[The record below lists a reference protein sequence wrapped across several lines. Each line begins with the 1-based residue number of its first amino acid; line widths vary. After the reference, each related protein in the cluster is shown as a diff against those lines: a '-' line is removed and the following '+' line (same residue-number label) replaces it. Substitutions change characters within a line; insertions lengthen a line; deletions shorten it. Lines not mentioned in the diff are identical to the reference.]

1 MGSQRL
7 SRFPKP
13 WPCAESMIGGARPA
27 TVFWRFR
34 NRGRIMF
41 EQAKAADVSGRCWA
55 YLMTKMLTLA
65 LAGSAVAS
73 VAKTALCAPSLQA
86 TALYKDTAHGCRALD
101 MKSWSHPTR
110 KVLERSKSRS
120 KRLSCATKMSIQSI
134 LSGLTL
140 HPCLASMIN
149 ISINSMLKW
158 PLRTVCN
165 CSPHLASA

>member
-1 MGSQRL
+1 
-7 SRFPKP
+7 
-13 WPCAESMIGGARPA
+13 MIGGARPA

-110 KVLERSKSRS
+110 KVLECSKIEIKKVELCNQDVYPIYTVRFDASPMLGVND
-120 KRLSCATKMSIQSI
+120 KHFNKLYVEMAAAN
-134 LSGLTL
+134 GL
-140 HPCLASMIN
+140 
-149 ISINSMLKW
+149 
-158 PLRTVCN
+158 
-165 CSPHLASA
+165 

>member
-1 MGSQRL
+1 
-7 SRFPKP
+7 
-13 WPCAESMIGGARPA
+13 
-27 TVFWRFR
+27 
-34 NRGRIMF
+34 MF

-110 KVLERSKSRS
+110 KVLECSKIEIKKVELCNQDVYPIYTVRFD
-120 KRLSCATKMSIQSI
+120 
-134 LSGLTL
+134 
-140 HPCLASMIN
+140 ASP
-149 ISINSMLKW
+149 MLGVNDKHFNKLYVEMAAANGFHSFAFVDLGW
-158 PLRTVCN
+158 GVNYHRRCHEQEGGFDFL
-165 CSPHLASA
+165 